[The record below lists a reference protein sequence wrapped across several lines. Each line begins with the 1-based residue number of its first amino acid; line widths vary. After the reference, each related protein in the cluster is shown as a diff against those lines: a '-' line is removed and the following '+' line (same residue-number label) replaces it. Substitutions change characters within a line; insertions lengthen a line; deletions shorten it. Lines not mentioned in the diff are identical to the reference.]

1 MIPPGREVRLPP
13 TGDLLGPDTG
23 PGVSAEAGGT
33 DASGRWWRRRLYRD
47 VLLVLLLS
55 RVFIFAVAWAG
66 HRLVAPGTYLAASD
80 RSDSFPDLLARFD
93 GVWYLSIVRAGYE
106 DSASKATNIVFF
118 PLYPL
123 LVRTVAAT
131 GMDAATAGLVLS
143 NLFLVVGVLLLARLM
158 DLELGVGPARRAAVY
173 LLVFPTSF
181 FFSAVYTESLF
192 LMLTVAAFLAARRG
206 RWWLAGLAG
215 GLAAATRLPGVALVV
230 PLAFEY
236 LQQARFRVRRVHLDG
251 LALAVIPVGLV
262 AFAWYCASSF
272 GDPLAFLH
280 NQMLWRGRPT
290 RAVPGLGLLI
300 GVAKAVLRPDPS
312 IHPFPLS
319 LVYVAAAVLAVGC
332 IVLSFFVLRPAYGIW
347 GLVVLSISTSHG
359 RIDSLPRY
367 VLALLPMF
375 AVLGLVG
382 HRRGAHWVIVSV
394 SVCLLAV
401 FTVMFANG
409 YKMF

>member
-1 MIPPGREVRLPP
+1 MIPPGREVRLQS
-13 TGDLLGPDTG
+13 TAALEAPDTG
-23 PGVSAEAGGT
+23 PGVPAEAGGP
-33 DASGRWWRRRLYRD
+33 DACRRWWSRRLYRD

-55 RVFIFAVAWAG
+55 RAFILVVACAG
-66 HRLVAPGTYLAASD
+66 HRFVAPGAYLAASD
-80 RSDSFPDLLARFD
+80 MSDALPSLLARFD

-106 DSASKATNIVFF
+106 DSMSRATNIVFF

-123 LVRTVAAT
+123 LVRAATAT
-131 GMDAATAGLVLS
+131 GMDAATAGIVLS
-143 NLFLVVGVLLLARLM
+143 NLFLVLGVLLLARLI
-158 DLELGVGPARRAAVY
+158 DLELGAGPARRAAIY

-192 LMLTVAAFLAARRG
+192 LVLTVAAFLAARRR
-206 RWWLAGLAG
+206 RWWLAGCAG

-236 LQQARFRVRRVHLDG
+236 LQQAKFQLRRVRLDA
-251 LALAVIPVGLV
+251 LALAVIPVGLAV
-262 AFAWYCASSF
+262 FAWYCASSF

-280 NQMLWRGRPT
+280 NQTLWHGRPT
-290 RAVPGLGLLI
+290 HAVPGLGLMI
-300 GVAKAVLRPDPS
+300 GVAKAILRPDPS
-312 IHPFPLS
+312 IHPFPLN
-319 LVYVAAAVLAVGC
+319 LLYVASAVLAVGC

-347 GLVVLSISTSHG
+347 GLVVLFISTGHG

-382 HRRGAHWVIVSV
+382 HRRGAHWVIVSA

-401 FTVMFANG
+401 FTVMFVNG